1 MSINLKRIAAAASM
15 GYLVALTGLTDA
27 HADPTYPE
35 RPVRV
40 IVPFAAGGGADIV
53 ARLVFQGV
61 AQKLG
66 QSFIIDNRG
75 GAGGI
80 IGTDAVA
87 KAPAD
92 GYTVLLGQSGPNAI
106 NPSVYKTLP
115 YDAANDFTPVTQ
127 LTRYPYVIA
136 VRKNLPA
143 NTLEQLIEHAKLN
156 PGRLSLST
164 AGHGS
169 SSHLAVELFKRQAGI
184 DVVAVPY
191 KGAGP
196 ALLDV
201 VGGNVDMTFGDAAS
215 ASKQASAGTI
225 KALAV
230 TGAKRSPLIP
240 DVPTAQEAGV
250 AGFEASA
257 WHAVLVPRN
266 TPDAIIEKLY
276 RTIAE
281 VLSDPALKARLAQ
294 DGIEVV
300 GSSPTEFRTAL
311 LQEIDKWR
319 QVVDQAKITLD

>member
-1 MSINLKRIAAAASM
+1 MRGLFFSTLRTAALCVLSM
-15 GYLVALTGLTDA
+15 QAFAA
-27 HADPTYPE
+27 HADYPD

-53 ARLVFQGV
+53 ARQVFQGV
-61 AQKLG
+61 SKELG

-87 KAPAD
+87 KSAPD
-92 GYTVLLGQSGPNAI
+92 GYTLLLGQSGPNAI
-106 NPSVYKTLP
+106 NPSVYKKLP
-115 YDAANDFTPVTQ
+115 YDASKDFVPVTQ

-136 VRKNLPA
+136 VKKDLPVS
-143 NTLEQLIEHAKLN
+143 TLAELIALAKSK
-156 PGRLSLST
+156 PGALSLST

-201 VGGNVDMTFGDAAS
+201 VGGQVDMTFGDAAS
-215 ASKQASAGTI
+215 ASKQAQAGSV

-250 AGFEASA
+250 PGFEASA
-257 WHAVLVPRN
+257 WHAVLAPRG
-266 TPDAIIEKLY
+266 TPDEVVRKLNAAIVK
-276 RTIAE
+276 
-281 VLSDPALKARLAQ
+281 VLSDPALKERLAQ
-294 DGIEVV
+294 DGIEAV
-300 GSSPTEFRTAL
+300 GSSPEQFNEAL
-311 LQEIDKWR
+311 QAEIKKWGDVVR
-319 QVVDQAKITLD
+319 QANITLD

>member
-1 MSINLKRIAAAASM
+1 MAHYTRTTWAAFGLACFTALLSPAAT
-15 GYLVALTGLTDA
+15 VAQTA
-27 HADPTYPE
+27 YPE
-35 RPVRV
+35 RAVRV

-61 AQKLG
+61 SKQLG

-87 KAPAD
+87 KAAPD
-92 GYTVLLGQSGPNAI
+92 GYTLLLGQSGPNAI
-106 NPSVYKTLP
+106 NPSVYKSLP
-115 YDAANDFTPVTQ
+115 YDARKDFAPVTQ
-127 LTRYPYVIA
+127 LTRYPYVVA
-136 VRKNLPA
+136 VKKDLPV
-143 NTLEQLIEHAKLN
+143 NTLEELIALAKRK
-156 PGRLSLST
+156 PGALSLST

-215 ASKQASAGTI
+215 ASKQAQAGTV

-230 TGAKRSPLIP
+230 TGP
-240 DVPTAQEAGV
+240 
-250 AGFEASA
+250 SA
-257 WHAVLVPRN
+257 RP
-266 TPDAIIEKLY
+266 
-276 RTIAE
+276 
-281 VLSDPALKARLAQ
+281 
-294 DGIEVV
+294 
-300 GSSPTEFRTAL
+300 
-311 LQEIDKWR
+311 
-319 QVVDQAKITLD
+319 

>member
-1 MSINLKRIAAAASM
+1 MRNLFISTLRAATLCVLSMHAFAAQ
-15 GYLVALTGLTDA
+15 
-27 HADPTYPE
+27 ADYPD
-35 RPVRV
+35 RAVRV

-53 ARLVFQGV
+53 ARQVFQGV
-61 AQKLG
+61 SKELG

-87 KAPAD
+87 KSAPD
-92 GYTVLLGQSGPNAI
+92 GYTLLLGQSGPNAI
-106 NPSVYKTLP
+106 NPSVYKKLP
-115 YDAANDFTPVTQ
+115 YDASKDFVPVTQ

-136 VRKNLPA
+136 VKKDLPV
-143 NTLEQLIEHAKLN
+143 NTLAELIALAKSK
-156 PGRLSLST
+156 PGSLSLST

-201 VGGNVDMTFGDAAS
+201 VGGQVDMTFGDAAS
-215 ASKQASAGTI
+215 ASKQAQAGMV

-250 AGFEASA
+250 PGFEASA
-257 WHAVLVPRN
+257 WHAVLAPRG
-266 TPDAIIEKLY
+266 TPDDVVRKLNAAIVN
-276 RTIAE
+276 
-281 VLSDPALKARLAQ
+281 VLSDPELKARLAQ
-294 DGIEVV
+294 DGIETV
-300 GSSPTEFRTAL
+300 GSSPEQFDAAL
-311 LQEIDKWR
+311 QAEIKKWR
-319 QVVDQAKITLD
+319 EVVTQANITLD

>member
-1 MSINLKRIAAAASM
+1 MRIS
-15 GYLVALTGLTDA
+15 LLSALRATAVCALSVHALAA
-27 HADPTYPE
+27 HADYPD
-35 RPVRV
+35 RAVRV

-53 ARLVFQGV
+53 ARQVFQGV
-61 AQKLG
+61 SQALG

-87 KAPAD
+87 KAAPD
-92 GYTVLLGQSGPNAI
+92 GYTLLLGQSGPNAI
-106 NPSVYKTLP
+106 NPSVYKKLP
-115 YDAANDFTPVTQ
+115 YDASKDFVPVTQ

-136 VRKNLPA
+136 VKKDLPVT
-143 NTLEQLIEHAKLN
+143 TLAELISLAKSK
-156 PGRLSLST
+156 PGALSLST

-201 VGGNVDMTFGDAAS
+201 VGGQVDMTFGDAAS
-215 ASKQASAGTI
+215 ASKQAQAGAV

-250 AGFEASA
+250 PGFEASA
-257 WHAVLVPRN
+257 WHAVLAPRG
-266 TPDAIIEKLY
+266 TPDAIVKKLNEA
-276 RTIAE
+276 IVK
-281 VLSDPALKARLAQ
+281 VLADPALKERLAQ
-294 DGIEVV
+294 DGIETV
-300 GSSPTEFRTAL
+300 GSSPEEFNRAL
-311 LQEIDKWR
+311 QAEIDKWR
-319 QVVDQAKITLD
+319 EVVAQAKITLD